1 MSYIDT
7 IKLGRL
13 NQSYDVLYDKNDGVN
28 TVTTLTNLPVTKN
41 VVLANLAASSPISL
55 AGSLKVGEELQ
66 VICNPTADFG
76 LDIGDAIERNF
87 EGSIIATNGKKF
99 GLNIVCY
106 NTGKY
111 FLTADVAVGAIKIAY
126 EYTFNIIPETA
137 IVTIKVNNKP
147 ISGKTVIVEKGS
159 NAKYVIESEGFETV
173 TGSIAGDPFE
183 DKVININ
190 LVELADYKEIMK
202 LQAGDILLKN
212 GGFKDKSKI
221 AETNASDISGIVL
234 GAPYRV
240 LPEYIDN
247 AADPAHINQRVT
259 DENNRIIDI
268 LKVSKSEYKQEFSNS
283 WKPYADVG
291 AGLAAYRHYGNIFD
305 TSKTMPVEL
314 VQHIM
319 IQGGIP
325 SGYDITYKAPLYF
338 DDNITSLHEAYL
350 ATGNNKFMPDNI
362 TYHYAQESNAVIP
375 NGVEEGVARFYEKH
389 GLYPMAWSSNN
400 YWTVEHPT
408 IHNYF
413 VYTSPTLFTL
423 KKFVEIESNITA
435 VIDSFA
441 KIVGDTPDNIR
452 NMINSMNIHACD
464 VSFVNATDSYINP
477 FTKCSHQTE
486 LHDYYY
492 GWTMQP
498 WPDNEVV
505 FESSYYSNVS
515 NLLDTSKQFNTKVT
529 PFAPSGLGLF
539 PVAQML
545 FTIQTA

>member
-66 VICNPTADFG
+66 IICNPTADFG
-76 LDIGDAIERNF
+76 LDIGDNIERNF

-111 FLTADVAVGAIKIAY
+111 FLTADVAVGAIKVAY

-147 ISGKTVIVEKGS
+147 IGGKTVIVEKGS
-159 NAKYVIESEGFETV
+159 NVKYVIESEGFETV

-183 DKVININ
+183 DKIININ
-190 LVELADYKEIMK
+190 LVELAEYKEIMQ

-221 AETNASDISGIVL
+221 AETNPNDISGVVL

-240 LPEYIDN
+240 LPENINIDG
-247 AADPAHINQRVT
+247 DPGYFNQQVIN
-259 DENNRIIDI
+259 ENVRIIDI
-268 LKVSKSEYKQEFSNS
+268 LKVSKFEYRQEFSNT
-283 WKPYADVG
+283 WKPVADIG
-291 AGLAAYRHYGNIFD
+291 AGTIAYKHFGNIFD
-305 TSKTMPVEL
+305 KNKTIPVEL
-314 VQHIM
+314 LQPISLM
-319 IQGGIP
+319 GGIP
-325 SGYDITYKAPLYF
+325 SGYDITYKSPVYF
-338 DDNITSLHEAYL
+338 DENIKRLHEAYL
-350 ATGNNKFMPDNI
+350 ATGNNAYMPDNI
-362 TYHYAQESNAVIP
+362 TNHYAQESNIVI
-375 NGVEEGVARFYEKH
+375 NNLDEGVARFYVKH
-389 GLYPMAWSSNN
+389 GGYPITWSGD
-400 YWTVEHPT
+400 YWTSEYPT
-408 IHNYF
+408 GINNF
-413 VYTSPTLFTL
+413 VYTSPSLFTL
-423 KKFVEIESNITA
+423 KKFTEIESNITN

-441 KIVGDTPDNIR
+441 KIVGDTPTNIKS
-452 NMINSMNIHACD
+452 MINSMNIHTCD
-464 VSFVNATDSYINP
+464 ISRPWASGRFIDS

-492 GWTMQP
+492 RQSLQP
-498 WPDNEVV
+498 WPTNEVV
-505 FESSYYSNVS
+505 YESLYHSNVS
-515 NLLDTSKQFNTKVT
+515 SLLDASKQFNTKVMPT
-529 PFAPSGLGLF
+529 NVTSLGLF
-539 PVAQML
+539 PTAQML
-545 FTIQTA
+545 FTIKTA

>member
-41 VVLANLAASSPISL
+41 VILANLAASSPISL

-66 VICNPTADFG
+66 IICNPTADFG
-76 LDIGDAIERNF
+76 LDIGDTIERNF

-111 FLTADVAVGAIKIAY
+111 FLTADVAVGAIKVAY

-159 NAKYVIESEGFETV
+159 NVKYVIESDGFETV

-183 DKVININ
+183 DKIININ
-190 LVELADYKEIMK
+190 LVELANYKEIMQ

-221 AETNASDISGIVL
+221 AETDPNDISGIVL

-240 LPEYIDN
+240 LPKNIDN
-247 AADPAHINQRVT
+247 NADPARINQRVT
-259 DENNRIIDI
+259 EENNRIIDI
-268 LKVSKSEYKQEFSNS
+268 LKVSKSEYRQEFGGK
-283 WKPYADVG
+283 WKPVADVG
-291 AGLAAYRHYGNIFD
+291 AGTIARKHYGNIFD
-305 TSKTMPVEL
+305 KNKKIPIEL
-314 VQHIM
+314 LQPIS
-319 IQGGIP
+319 IIGDIP
-325 SGYDITYKAPLYF
+325 NGYDITYKAPLYF
-338 DDNITSLHEAYL
+338 DENIKRLHDAYL
-350 ATGNNKFMPDNI
+350 ATGNTICMPDNI
-362 TYHYAQESNAVIP
+362 TNHYAQESNCVMP
-375 NGVEEGVARFYEKH
+375 NGVEEGVTRFYEKH
-389 GLYPMAWSSNN
+389 GGYPEPWSGNG
-400 YWTVEHPT
+400 YWTSEQPT
-408 IHNYF
+408 STNYF
-413 VYTSPTLFTL
+413 VYTSPTIFAL
-423 KKFVEIESNITA
+423 KKFTEIESNVTT
-435 VIDSFA
+435 VLDSFA
-441 KIVGDTPDNIR
+441 KIVGDTPSNIR
-452 NMINSMNIHACD
+452 NMLTSVAIHTCEISR
-464 VSFVNATDSYINP
+464 VWGGGGFVDSLS
-477 FTKCSHQTE
+477 KCSHQTE

-492 GWTMQP
+492 GQTMQP
-498 WPDNEVV
+498 WPDNEIVY
-505 FESSYYSNVS
+505 ESSFGACVFD
-515 NLLDTSKQFNTKVT
+515 LLDTSKQFNTKVK
-529 PFAPSGLGLF
+529 PVAPDYTLF

-545 FTIQTA
+545 FTIKTT